1 MNAFFISCEERLDV
15 SLRTAEAAV
24 AGDPA
29 ERTGIILTANYNAR
43 KKGVR
48 TAMTVFEAKKL
59 CPGLVLVKPDHSL
72 YSQVS
77 ERIMELLGSFSPVV
91 EQNSIDEA
99 WLDMTNMDR
108 YFGSSFYQIARDL
121 QEKIYEKEQIPCSIG
136 ISYNKFL
143 SKMAADIKKP
153 NGITILDKDNIK
165 DILWPLD
172 IEKMHGCGRV
182 TAQKLRKEGIGTIGE
197 LAGSDISIIKTR
209 LGDFGVSL
217 YNNANGKDE
226 QEVLCDSVKAK
237 SISRETTLS
246 KDTRDIKELELMLFP
261 LIEDVARQVREKD
274 LQFSTVHLTMKYNDF
289 TRITRQK
296 KIGES
301 TGRDAILDTIRELL
315 RENRPA
321 KPIRLIGAGVSDIR
335 SNTAIQLGIFDK
347 NGIKEDDIYKVI
359 DEKNRKYGRDIIK
372 RGFHERRVN

>member
-1 MNAFFISCEERLDV
+1 MNAFYISCEERLDV
-15 SLRTAEAAV
+15 SLRSAEAAV

-29 ERTGIILTANYNAR
+29 DRTGIILTSNYNAR

-59 CPGLVLVKPDHSL
+59 CPGLVLVKPNHSL

-77 ERIMELLGSFSPVV
+77 ERIMELLRDFSPVV

-108 YFGSSFYQIARDL
+108 YFGIPFYQIAKNL
-121 QEKIYEKEQIPCSIG
+121 QVKIYEKEQIPCSIG

-153 NGITILDKDNIK
+153 NGITMLDKDNIR

-172 IEKMHGCGRV
+172 IAKMHGCGRV
-182 TAQKLRKEGIGTIGE
+182 TAEKLKKEGINTIGE
-197 LAGSDISIIKTR
+197 LAGSDIVIIKTR

-217 YNNANGKDE
+217 YNHANGKDE
-226 QEVLCDSVKAK
+226 QEGLCDFVKAK

-246 KDTRDIKELELMLFP
+246 KDTRDIGELEQMLFP
-261 LIEDVARQVREKD
+261 LIEDVARQIREKD
-274 LQFSTVHLTMKYNDF
+274 VQFSTVHLTMKYNDF

-296 KIGES
+296 KVGVS
-301 TGRDAILDTIRELL
+301 TGRDIILDTIKELL
-315 RENRPA
+315 KENKPA
-321 KPIRLIGAGVSDIR
+321 KPVRLIGAGVSDIR
-335 SNTAIQLGIFDK
+335 SSSAIQLSLFD
-347 NGIKEDDIYKVI
+347 NNEIKEDDIYKVI

-372 RGFHERRVN
+372 RGFHERQVY